1 MGRWLGAVLFFVFC
15 QCAYY
20 SLPCIVTV
28 HLDFLFFYFFASQSR
43 VLKNRNITNN
53 ITSQCARGEE
63 GKIRSPMCA
72 VFLYVFT
79 VLSQPFSDF
88 PCHHITHPW
97 SLFILC
103 SLFNAFT
110 DSKSPA
116 TPPKMSERPHLCFY
130 FDRISFSREQTQ
142 SSRGGEVGWGG
153 RQSIRVIMGLKHLKA
168 SGHPDTTQCEGPE
181 EQGNITALIF

>member
-1 MGRWLGAVLFFVFC
+1 MAVDLDLF
-15 QCAYY
+15 
-20 SLPCIVTV
+20 
-28 HLDFLFFYFFASQSR
+28 QSH

-63 GKIRSPMCA
+63 GKIRSPLCA
-72 VFLYVFT
+72 VLLYVFT

-97 SLFILC
+97 SLSILC

-110 DSKSPA
+110 DGKSPA
-116 TPPKMSERPHLCFY
+116 TSKMSEHPIFAS
-130 FDRISFSREQTQ
+130 ISIAFHFPTNKHKAHR
-142 SSRGGEVGWGG
+142 G

-168 SGHPDTTQCEGPE
+168 SGHPDTRQCKGPE
-181 EQGNITALIF
+181 EQGNITLQFLKRIESLMCFLKCLEGSLCRFILCMHT

>member
-1 MGRWLGAVLFFVFC
+1 MASRKVIGGCFLFV
-15 QCAYY
+15 CAYY
-20 SLPCIVTV
+20 SLLCIVAV
-28 HLDFLFFYFFASQSR
+28 DPDFFQSH

-72 VFLYVFT
+72 VLLYVFT

-110 DSKSPA
+110 DGKSPA
-116 TPPKMSERPHLCFY
+116 TSKMSEHPHLCFY
-130 FDRISFSREQTQ
+130 FDRISFSYEQTQ
-142 SSRGGEVGWGG
+142 SSQGET
-153 RQSIRVIMGLKHLKA
+153 KH
-168 SGHPDTTQCEGPE
+168 
-181 EQGNITALIF
+181 